1 MTAPAEIPAGNRV
14 ERVSELRADPE
25 AVWAAATD
33 FDGMSDEMRPLAR
46 MTMPRSLRGLDLDE
60 LPIGEP
66 VGRSWL
72 LLFGLLPFEYD
83 RLKIDE
89 IEPPRRFLER
99 STMASFS
106 VWEHERTIEPLPA
119 GGCRVRDRVG
129 FRLRAPLARIPG
141 MARLSRAIVSAFFS
155 HRHRRLRRRD
165 TVAA

>member
-1 MTAPAEIPAGNRV
+1 MAEIPAENRV
-14 ERVSELRADPE
+14 ERVSELCAAPE
-25 AVWAAATD
+25 HAWAAATD
-33 FDGMSDEMRPLAR
+33 FAGISEEMRPLAR
-46 MTMPRSLRGLDLDE
+46 MTIPARLRGLDLDD
-60 LPIGEP
+60 LPVGEP

-72 LLFGLLPFEYD
+72 LLFGLIPFEYD
-83 RLKIDE
+83 DLCVVE
-89 IEPPRRFLER
+89 LEPPRRFLER
-99 STMASFS
+99 SQMASFS
-106 VWEHERTIEPLPA
+106 LWEHERTIEPLPD